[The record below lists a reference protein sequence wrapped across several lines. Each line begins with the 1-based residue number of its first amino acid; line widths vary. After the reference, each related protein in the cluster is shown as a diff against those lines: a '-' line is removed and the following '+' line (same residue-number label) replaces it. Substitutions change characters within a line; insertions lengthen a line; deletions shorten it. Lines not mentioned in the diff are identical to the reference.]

1 MLDVLLVIWYV
12 IRKALQVWIMT
23 FIRAA
28 TLQPPHM
35 IHGGNLHGLQL
46 YEVTSPA
53 IARPSATIDLHH
65 QSQFNTHLIFTS
77 SLAICGV
84 REALANSVSFI
95 HHPDIKN
102 PPPPFLPLPLF
113 PSPFYSFPFPP
124 PHLTSTSL
132 HYYRFKVPS
141 TNIPPPSC
149 LEEE

>member
-1 MLDVLLVIWYV
+1 MLNVLFVIWCNLLCDT
-12 IRKALQVWIMT
+12 KALHMDHD
-23 FIRAA
+23 FLSK
-28 TLQPPHM
+28 LQPCKHM

-53 IARPSATIDLHH
+53 IARPPATILPPIAIQH
-65 QSQFNTHLIFTS
+65 SSKFTS

-102 PPPPFLPLPLF
+102 PPPPCLHRPLPSLSSC
-113 PSPFYSFPFPP
+113 PTISPLYISTASRYSQP
-124 PHLTSTSL
+124 TSS
-132 HYYRFKVPS
+132 
-141 TNIPPPSC
+141 PSC